1 MSGVQAAVLGSGSW
15 GTTFA
20 MVMADA
26 GCDVTL
32 WGRDEAVVQ
41 EVASARRNSKYLP
54 EVELPAMRA
63 TTDAAAALAGARVV
77 VVAIPSQVARTTLE
91 GLREHLEPDA
101 VVVSLMK
108 GIELSTDKRMSQV
121 IAEALDISLD
131 RVVVVS
137 GPNLAKEIAT
147 RQPTATVVACPDEGN
162 ARLAAEACSNA
173 YFRPYTNSDVVGVE
187 LCGAVKNVIALAIGM
202 AQGRGF
208 GWNTT
213 ATVITRGLVEITRL
227 GRALG
232 AQPETFAGLAG
243 MGDLVA
249 TCASPLSRNH
259 TLGKHVGQ
267 GMSLE
272 DALIATGTTA
282 EGVKSSKSV
291 LELAQKHG
299 VDMPITAGV
308 VAVLHEGLS
317 VDDMARALLS
327 RPQKAESA
335 AD

>member
-1 MSGVQAAVLGSGSW
+1 MQAAVLGSGSW

-32 WGRDEAVVQ
+32 WGRDEAVAR
-41 EVASARRNSKYLP
+41 EVEHEHRNAKYLP
-54 EVELPAMRA
+54 DVELPAMRA

-91 GLREHLEPDA
+91 GLREDLEPGA

-162 ARLAAEACSNA
+162 ARRVAEACSNT

-232 AQPETFAGLAG
+232 AQAETFAGLAG

-272 DALIATGTTA
+272 DALVATGTTA
-282 EGVKSSKSV
+282 EGVKSSRSV

-317 VDDMARALLS
+317 VDEMARALLS
-327 RPQKAESA
+327 RPQKAESITE
-335 AD
+335 